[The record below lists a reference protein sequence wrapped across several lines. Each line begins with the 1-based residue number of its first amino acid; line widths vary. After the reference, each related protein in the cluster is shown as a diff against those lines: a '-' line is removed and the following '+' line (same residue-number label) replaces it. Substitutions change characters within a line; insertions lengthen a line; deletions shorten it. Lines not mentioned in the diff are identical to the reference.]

1 MPPQLAGSNIS
12 FLELLNILVA
22 LKIWGKQF
30 AGCKVRV
37 YCDNMAA
44 VHTLAHHKI
53 VCPQL
58 ATVARNIWSLQVSL
72 GVHLEVH
79 HIAGKLNATADA
91 LSRFKSISQIQAFE
105 LANPGLQVTMASDT
119 LCNLNVD
126 I

>member
-1 MPPQLAGSNIS
+1 MNICH
-12 FLELLNILVA
+12 LEMFNILVA
-22 LKIWGKQF
+22 LRMWGKKF

-37 YCDNMAA
+37 YCDNLAA

-72 GVHLEVH
+72 GVHLEVQ

-91 LSRFKSISQIQAFE
+91 LSRFKSISQIQVFE
-105 LANPGLQVTMASDT
+105 LANPGLQVTMASDN
-119 LCNLNVD
+119 LCQLNVD